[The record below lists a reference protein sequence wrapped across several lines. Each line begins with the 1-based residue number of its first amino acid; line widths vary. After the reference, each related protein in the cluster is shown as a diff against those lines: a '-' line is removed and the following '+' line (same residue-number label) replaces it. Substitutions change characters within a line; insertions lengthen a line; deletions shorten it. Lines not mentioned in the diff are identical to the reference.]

1 MGISA
6 VINTYN
12 ADLHLEK
19 VLECVKDFD
28 EILICDMG
36 STDRTLEI
44 AKKFNCA
51 ILPHEKLTFVEPAR
65 NFAIQNAKND
75 WVLLLDADEVIST
88 ELKNFL
94 YEFRNN
100 SDGNVC
106 LAIPRK
112 NYFLG
117 RFMRA
122 AYPDYVYR
130 FFRKE
135 CVFWPEFIHSQPIV
149 KGKTLKLNPKKIQ
162 FAIEH
167 LANDS
172 IYTTLQKNN
181 IYSTAEIPKRLGKKV
196 TAGKLVFSPFFW
208 FFKYYI
214 LKKGFLDGKEGF
226 IFAALKSQYKFNTL
240 LKIFEHQRN
249 ENQQH

>member
-1 MGISA
+1 MSISV

-12 ADLHLEK
+12 AELHLEN
-19 VLECVKDFD
+19 VLECIKDFD

-36 STDRTLEI
+36 SNDRTLEI
-44 AKKFNCA
+44 AKKFNSV
-51 ILPHEKLTFVEPAR
+51 ILPQEKLSFVEPAR
-65 NFAIQNAKND
+65 NFAIQSAKND

-88 ELKNFL
+88 DLKSFL
-94 YEFRNN
+94 YKFKEN
-100 SDGNVC
+100 SEGNVC

-130 FFRKE
+130 FFRKD
-135 CVFWPEFIHSQPIV
+135 CVFWPEFIHSQPMV
-149 KGKTLKLNPKKIQ
+149 KGKTLKINPQQKN

-172 IYTTLQKNN
+172 ISTTLLKNN
-181 IYSTAEIPKRLGKKV
+181 GYSTAEIPKRIKKKV
-196 TAGKLVFSPFFW
+196 TLAKLILSPFFW
-208 FFKYYI
+208 FVKYYFI
-214 LKKGFLDGKEGF
+214 KRGFLDGKEGL
-226 IFAALKSQYKFNTL
+226 IFAVLKSQYKFNTL
-240 LKIFEHQRN
+240 SKIFEHQLN

>member
-1 MGISA
+1 MSISA

-12 ADLHLEK
+12 AELHLEK
-19 VLECVKDFD
+19 VLECIKDFD

-44 AKKFNCA
+44 AQMFNCV
-51 ILPHEKLTFVEPAR
+51 ILPHEKLSFVEPAR
-65 NFAIQNAKND
+65 NFAIQSAKND

-88 ELKNFL
+88 DLRNFL
-94 YEFRNN
+94 YKFKEN
-100 SDGNVC
+100 SDGYVC

-130 FFRKE
+130 FFRKD
-135 CVFWPEFIHSQPIV
+135 CVFWPEFIHSIPEIR
-149 KGKTLKLNPKKIQ
+149 GNIFKIRPLHKNL
-162 FAIEH
+162 AIEH
-167 LANDS
+167 LANES
-172 IYTTLQKNN
+172 ISVTLNKNN
-181 IYSTAEIPKRLGKKV
+181 VYSTAEIPKRKGKNINC
-196 TAGKLVFSPFFW
+196 LSLISSPFFW

-214 LKKGFLDGKEGF
+214 VKKGFLDGIEGF
-226 IFAALKSQYKFNTL
+226 IFAALKAQYKFATL
-240 LKIFEHQRN
+240 IKIKEIQLN
-249 ENQQH
+249 D